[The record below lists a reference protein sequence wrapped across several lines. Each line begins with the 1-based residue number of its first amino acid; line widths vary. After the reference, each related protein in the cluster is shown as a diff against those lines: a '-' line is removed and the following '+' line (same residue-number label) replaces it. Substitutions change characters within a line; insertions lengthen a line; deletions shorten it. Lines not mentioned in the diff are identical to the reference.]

1 MLELVW
7 LSPSGSVYV
16 LIVNFW
22 LFFLLALAELCELLV
37 EQFLSLLERILKV
50 EAKLEDL
57 TYFVYEGLLS
67 YNWTF

>member
-22 LFFLLALAELCELLV
+22 LVFLFALAELCELLV
-37 EQFLSLLERILKV
+37 EQFFSLFERILKV
-50 EAKLEDL
+50 KAKLEDL
-57 TYFVYEGLLS
+57 TYFVNEGLLS